1 MEGVMTS
8 NPKNAFTRYA
18 KACRKADIGFS
29 FGAADFSY
37 NEDDPP
43 KGSKVAVPA
52 KLVVHL
58 WTFVK
63 AREVEVARKILKES
77 FPKTHKAARPVKAYP
92 YDGNLQAIAYAF
104 KGDFSRRVKVPAEV
118 DEDGEK
124 VSRQNTRLRPLRVG
138 QKVELAVLL
147 NRLGLYDRLILRDIE
162 FVQTPA
168 GIRLRPKNPQV

>member
-1 MEGVMTS
+1 MTA
-8 NPKNAFTRYA
+8 NPRNAFTRYA

-29 FGAADFSY
+29 FGAVDFSY

-43 KGSKVAVPA
+43 NGSNAPIPA
-52 KLVVHL
+52 RLVVHL
-58 WTFVK
+58 WAFAK
-63 AREVEVARKILKES
+63 AREVEAARKILKKS
-77 FPKTHKAARPVKAYP
+77 FPKTAKAAKPVKAYP

-118 DEDGEK
+118 DEDGK
-124 VSRQNTRLRPLRVG
+124 TLSRQNTRLRPLRVG

-162 FVQTPA
+162 FVQAPA
-168 GIRLRPKNPQV
+168 GIRLRLKSPQV